1 MVFWTIFF
9 HFSLM
14 KKIVILQ
21 AELNMNLF
29 KYKRNEMY

>member
-1 MVFWTIFF
+1 
-9 HFSLM
+9 M

>member
-1 MVFWTIFF
+1 MVFWTIFSL
-9 HFSLM
+9 SLM